1 MNEFQIQNIII
12 RAKKVKVGP
21 IEANMHL
28 VNAILYWHMH
38 VNYFAFKAQ
47 GKKFFHSRDTLA
59 ESLNVSPTTI
69 KRGLAELEDIGLI
82 AKKIERL
89 TPKKTRNI
97 YAVLH
102 YTLALWDDVKI
113 EGELPSGAMYDD
125 NFEESSEIM
134 DDDAYIQE
142 LMHNRSSDEAPQSK
156 RKQSA
161 AVESKYKEFFDKIDE
176 KDVPY

>member
-38 VNYFAFKAQ
+38 ENYFAFKAQ